1 MIDKRAVNRIG
12 LYFITVFILLFALQ
26 IGTSFLSSLLEHGVL
41 YDIISLSGVNIGT
54 FVIII
59 PITIFMLRNLPV
71 KKDSE
76 KKKINLIDIIFLF
89 IIGLGS
95 ILIINTLRIAFLGFE
110 QNVIILPQRFSL
122 ILLFSCVV
130 AAIAEEIIFRKI
142 FLDRLRVFGNREAV
156 FISAFAFGLCHMNL
170 WSFLFA
176 FFLGL
181 LWGQIT
187 LYSNTVRYACILH
200 AINNIVIIILLP
212 LVFTAVPGVLINVIC
227 IFFILSAIVIFITK
241 KKFIITLNDTS
252 EGAGI
257 KNILR
262 SPAILSF
269 IIISACTIL
278 FFFVVQFL

>member
-1 MIDKRAVNRIG
+1 
-12 LYFITVFILLFALQ
+12 
-26 IGTSFLSSLLEHGVL
+26 L
-41 YDIISLSGVNIGT
+41 YDIISLSGVTIGT

-59 PITIFMLRNLPV
+59 PATILMLRNLPL

-76 KKKINLIDIIFLF
+76 KKTISPVNILFIF

-95 ILIINTLRIAFLGFE
+95 ILTVNVLRIAFLGFE
-110 QNVIILPQRFSL
+110 QNVIILPQGFSF
-122 ILLFSCVV
+122 ILLFSCVG

-142 FLDRLRVFGNREAV
+142 LLDRLKVFGNREAV
-156 FISAFAFGLCHMNL
+156 FISALAFGLCHMNL

-200 AINNIVIIILLP
+200 SINNIVVIILLP
-212 LVFTAVPGVLINVIC
+212 LVFTAVPDILINVIC
-227 IFFILSAIVIFITK
+227 TFLILSAIVIFFARR
-241 KKFIITLNDTS
+241 KFIITLNETS

-257 KNILR
+257 KSILR

-278 FFFVVQFL
+278 FFFVVQLL